1 MSESYVSVRIE
12 PLNSRGYSA
21 QIAHDYRTKVPNY
34 IDQSKTHLNVNTKKP
49 RTLAERLEVH
59 EKETGRTVRKDAR
72 IAYSGIITFSTEAQ
86 ETIKALD
93 VERQKELYA
102 EVAKSISKQLDV
114 DLMYLSIHNDETSP
128 HCHFMFKPYTK
139 TDRKSLRLNPK
150 DLSRLQDTAGDAIF
164 KLGYDI
170 SRGKKKSVRVK
181 DAIKNNEI
189 ANIKHRNVRELHK
202 TYKADMDVKAQ
213 KTSLKKQLKEVRNAY
228 FNFENDE
235 DELPCN
241 KADHPAQEQA
251 TCNFDPV
258 AQEKARQVFK
268 ASQQQKKS
276 EPMSTPVVT
285 QEKPDE
291 KKHEYLKLRPI

>member
-21 QIAHDYRTKVPNY
+21 QIAHDFRTKVPNY
-34 IDQSKTHLNVNTKKP
+34 VDRSKTHLNVNTKQPK
-49 RTLAERLEVH
+49 TLKERLAVH

-86 ETIKALD
+86 ETIQALD
-93 VERQKELYA
+93 VESQKELYA

-114 DLMYLSIHNDETSP
+114 DLIYMSIHNDESAP

-150 DLSRLQDTAGDAIF
+150 DLSAIQDCAGTTLER
-164 KLGYDI
+164 LGYDI
-170 SRGKKKSVRVK
+170 SRGKKKSVRIK

-202 TYKADMDVKAQ
+202 TYAADMDRKRQ
-213 KTSLKKQLKEVRNAY
+213 KTELNKQIKEVRNAY

-235 DELPCN
+235 DELPCK
-241 KADHPAQEQA
+241 KADQTAQEQA

-258 AQEKARQVFK
+258 AQEQARQAFK
-268 ASQQQKKS
+268 ALQQQKTSK
-276 EPMSTPVVT
+276 PTIIPVPQ
-285 QEKPDE
+285 QEKPAE
-291 KKHEYLKLRPI
+291 KKHEYLKLRPV